1 MKSIFRFF
9 RKFISIFLKSKFITY
24 IDFEDYDDYVKD
36 KDVSKRDTLLGSI
49 RTKDQY
55 DINVKYNF
63 YHIPIDAVD
72 NPEEIKYV
80 ALYRSKNFF
89 KDEDPGVINYGKVI
103 SFEKVKRRD
112 IKELYINFSPETLYY
127 RFNVLSWDTLNNV
140 VKAKEIGPINGY
152 MTSFYLLNNSH
163 YVYELYCENNDEFKL
178 SLALFDLVLDVY
190 EGLKV
195 NEFHIYLKSKR
206 IIVRSPKEK
215 FLFKVSD
222 YKRAPYE
229 TLKKIYSIIF

>member
-1 MKSIFRFF
+1 MKSLIRFLE
-9 RKFISIFLKSKFITY
+9 KVLSIFFKSRYITY
-24 IDFEDYDDYVKD
+24 IDFEDYEDYVRNE
-36 KDVSKRDTLLGSI
+36 DVSKRETLLGAI
-49 RTKDQY
+49 RTKEQY
-55 DINVKYNF
+55 DINLRYKF

-72 NPEEIKYV
+72 SPDEVKYV

-89 KDEDPGVINYGKVI
+89 KDEEPGVINYGKVI

-112 IKELYINFSPETLYY
+112 IKELYLNFSPESLYY
-127 RFNVLSWDTLNNV
+127 RFNVLRWETLNST

-178 SLALFDLVLDVY
+178 SLALFDLVMDVY
-190 EGLKV
+190 QGLKV
-195 NEFHIYLKSKR
+195 NDYRVYLKNKR
-206 IIVRSPKEK
+206 IIVFSSKAK
-215 FLFKVSD
+215 FSFKVSD

-229 TLKKIYSIIF
+229 TLEKIYSIIF